1 VKQLRSK
8 ANDPL
13 VKNGTRGNAFLQGMG
28 TTILNPKIIGFLIV
42 YFPQFLNRDER
53 VIDQMLVLGP
63 LFLLVVFLVFLLCAL
78 AAKCLRRALETAR
91 GRATSKN
98 VSGLSLISCGVYSA
112 AS

>member
-1 VKQLRSK
+1 MRNIQI
-8 ANDPL
+8 

-42 YFPQFLNRDER
+42 YFLQFLHRGER
-53 VIDQMLVLGP
+53 VMDQILVLGP
-63 LFLLVVFLVFLLCAL
+63 LLLLVVFLVFLLCAP
-78 AAKCLRRALETAR
+78 AAKCLRRVLETAR

-98 VSGLSLISCGVYSA
+98 VSGLCLIGCGVCSA